1 VALFGRRKSLH
12 QRLAETGGLSEALGD
27 GTPTRTPA
35 GQPGEPPGWDGEQ
48 RGEPGIHG
56 VPRPRRWET
65 VATAEA
71 PLLHGDAVHFVALP
85 DGTLVVD
92 EEQPDDS
99 LAPLAD
105 AIEER
110 LAPPYRAEA
119 VRRDAERWAVG
130 ASRIRV
136 TDLPGLDGE
145 QAELVA
151 TRDGRVLTV
160 DGRPRFGSA
169 PALERLGEAVGGE
182 FAVRARRLDGDL
194 WEVEASPL

>member
-1 VALFGRRKSLH
+1 MALFGRRKPLH
-12 QRLAETGGLSEALGD
+12 ERLAETGGLSEALGD
-27 GTPTRTPA
+27 GTPTRPA
-35 GQPGEPPGWDGEQ
+35 PGQPAEPPGWDGEQ

-56 VPRPRRWET
+56 VARPRRWET

-71 PLLHGDAVHFVALP
+71 PLLRGDAVHFVALP

-105 AIEER
+105 AVEER
-110 LAPPYRAEA
+110 LTPPYRAEA
-119 VRRDAERWAVG
+119 VRRDGTRWAVG
-130 ASRIRV
+130 AS
-136 TDLPGLDGE
+136 
-145 QAELVA
+145 VA
-151 TRDGRVLTV
+151 TRESRVLTV